1 MKKITRHP
9 KPPGL
14 RFRALS
20 LGLILLFDGLYIIN
34 CLAPYLGLK
43 FNFSQTMYS
52 GLLPTAEN
60 HLFFPK
66 IPIFQYDTY
75 ASVTSIDIAGVE
87 TAHRKNFETFVESA
101 RNSGQFIHLNILKYH
116 LDRIC
121 REENVS
127 IAIEYQTYWK
137 QRVYHSDA
145 CVTPRMRQYSSVQLY
160 PSCWPS
166 CTGELARWAREADG
180 SGAWQR

>member
-1 MKKITRHP
+1 VKKITSSP
-9 KPPGL
+9 KPLEL

-20 LGLILLFDGLYIIN
+20 MGLIFLFDGLYITN
-34 CLAPYLGLK
+34 CLAPYLGFK

-66 IPIFQYDTY
+66 IPIFQDDTY
-75 ASVTSIDIAGVE
+75 AFVTSIDIVGAE
-87 TAHRKNFETFVESA
+87 TVHRKNFEAFVEST

-121 REENVS
+121 REENTS

-137 QRVYHSDA
+137 QRVNLADA
-145 CVTPRMRQYSSVQLY
+145 CVTPSMRQYSSVQLY

-166 CTGELARWAREADG
+166 CIDELTRWAREAGG
-180 SGAWQR
+180 SGTLQR